1 LGKIESWGV
10 VYVIIDEKI
19 DYKPLIRTMASI
31 TIQVDEDIK
40 TAFEGA
46 TSETQKQL
54 SHIVQLFLR
63 GNLHNKTLTEVMAE
77 ISDKAQQRGLTPEIL
92 QEILADDNDE

>member
-1 LGKIESWGV
+1 
-10 VYVIIDEKI
+10 
-19 DYKPLIRTMASI
+19 MASI
-31 TIQVDEDIK
+31 TIQVDENIK

-54 SHIVQLFLR
+54 SYIVQLFLI